1 MLERIL
7 RYGVIA
13 GLLAGVPLSL
23 VVITWGDQPPI
34 ANGMVIGYT
43 IMLVALS
50 TIFVAIKRY
59 RDLDRGGVVGFW
71 RALGLGVGISVAAGV
86 IYVIAWETSVW
97 IAHLDFAGSYAR
109 AMIEKARADGV
120 SGAALDKVIAEM
132 NAFKAQYA
140 NPLFRWPMTF
150 IEIFPVGVL
159 VSLVSAGLLSFRRFL
174 PLTRNAESAKEA
186 QAV

>member
-1 MLERIL
+1 MLDRIL
-7 RYGVIA
+7 KYGVAA
-13 GLLAGVPLSL
+13 GLLAGVPLSR

-71 RALGLGVGISVAAGV
+71 RALGLGVGISAVAGV

-97 IAHLDFAGSYAR
+97 IAHLDFAGSYAQ
-109 AMIEKARADGV
+109 AMI
-120 SGAALDKVIAEM
+120 
-132 NAFKAQYA
+132 
-140 NPLFRWPMTF
+140 
-150 IEIFPVGVL
+150 
-159 VSLVSAGLLSFRRFL
+159 
-174 PLTRNAESAKEA
+174 
-186 QAV
+186 